1 MPKNIAVILASG
13 TGCRFESRIPKQFVK
28 LAGKPVI
35 QYTIEAFEN
44 CSAIDEIIIVS
55 KDEYIDFIYEI
66 ATRNEFKKIS
76 KVISGGKER
85 YDSTWAAL
93 MATPAE
99 DCNLI
104 IHDAVRPFVSERII
118 TDCISALLT
127 YNAVDVVVD
136 AVDTI
141 VEVENNFIA
150 NIPDRRRLKR
160 GQTPQAFKKETL
172 LNAYNRFLNDPN
184 KAASDDCGIVKKY
197 LNNEYIYTVSG
208 DESNF
213 KLTHP
218 QDLYLADN
226 LIKDGL
232 NNRSQSNKNII
243 YDKLKYKTVVI
254 IGGSSG
260 IGQSLA
266 NLCSDQEMKVF
277 ICSRN
282 LNNVDITNK
291 SSIDNFLSDV
301 KEKEGKIDYIINT
314 AGLLIR
320 KPLTSLNEKEIIDS
334 IDINYTGVINTT
346 LSSYPYLKESKGML
360 INFTSSSFTR
370 GRANYAIYSSTKAA
384 IVNFTQAM
392 SEEWLPLDI
401 KINCI
406 NPERTD
412 TPMRRSNFGIE
423 PPETLLSSQEVAMF
437 TLSAMTFEHT
447 GQIYSIKNDLNS

>member
-13 TGCRFESRIPKQFVK
+13 TGSRFESRIPKQFVK

-44 CSAIDEIIIVS
+44 CNAIDEIIIVS

-66 ATRNEFKKIS
+66 ATKNEFKKIS

-93 MATPAE
+93 MAAPDE
-99 DCNLI
+99 NCNLI

-118 TDCISALLT
+118 NDCISALLT

-141 VEVENNFIA
+141 VEVKNNFIK
-150 NIPDRRRLKR
+150 NIPDRRYLKR
-160 GQTPQAFKKETL
+160 GQTPQAFKKYTL
-172 LNAYNRFLNDPN
+172 LDAYNKFLNDPN
-184 KAASDDCGIVKKY
+184 KAASDDCGIVQKY
-197 LNNEYIYTVSG
+197 LTTEGIYTVLGS
-208 DESNF
+208 ESNF

-243 YDKLKYKTVVI
+243 FDKLKNKTIVI

-260 IGQSLA
+260 IGHSLGELCLA
-266 NLCSDQEMKVF
+266 QNMNVYLCSR
-277 ICSRN
+277 S
-282 LNNVDITNK
+282 LNNVDITDKN
-291 SSIDNFLSDV
+291 SIDAFLETV
-301 KEKEGKIDYIINT
+301 REKEEKIDFIINT

-320 KPLTSLNEKEIIDS
+320 KPLTALNDNEITNS
-334 IDINYTGVINTT
+334 ININYTGVINTT
-346 LSSYPYLKESKGML
+346 LSSYRYLKESKGML

-392 SEEWLPLDI
+392 SEEWQSLDI

-423 PPETLLSSQEVAMF
+423 PPETLLSSQDVAQF

-447 GQIYSIKNDLNS
+447 GQIYSIKNDITA

>member
-13 TGCRFESRIPKQFVK
+13 TGSRFESRIPKQFVK

-66 ATRNEFKKIS
+66 ATKNEFKKIN

-93 MATPAE
+93 TATPDE
-99 DCNLI
+99 NCNLI

-118 TDCISALLT
+118 NNCISALLT

-141 VEVENNFIA
+141 VEVEDNFIS
-150 NIPDRRRLKR
+150 NIPDRRKLKR
-160 GQTPQAFKKETL
+160 GQTPQAFKKFTL
-172 LNAYNRFLNDPN
+172 SDAYKKFFNDPN

-197 LNNEYIYTVSG
+197 LSDEKIYTVTG
-208 DESNF
+208 EESNF

-226 LIKDGL
+226 IIKDGL
-232 NNRSQSNKNII
+232 NNRNQCDKKLAAS
-243 YDKLKYKTVVI
+243 KLKNKVAVI

-260 IGQSLA
+260 IGESLSI
-266 NLCSDQEMKVF
+266 LCTHYNMKVYA
-277 ICSRN
+277 CSRN

-291 SSIDNFLSDV
+291 DSIDNFLKDI
-301 KEKEGKIDYIINT
+301 KEKEGKIDFIINT

-320 KPLTSLNEKEIIDS
+320 KPLISLQTEEILDS
-334 IDINYTGVINTT
+334 ININYTGVINTT
-346 LSSYPYLKESKGML
+346 LASYPYLKESKGM
-360 INFTSSSFTR
+360 IIHFTSSSFTR
-370 GRANYAIYSSTKAA
+370 GRANYSIYSSTKAA
-384 IVNFTQAM
+384 VVNFTQAM

-423 PPETLLSSQEVAMF
+423 PPETLLSSEAVAEF
-437 TLSAMTFEHT
+437 TLAAMTFEHT
-447 GQIYSIKNDLNS
+447 GQIYSIKNDLI

>member
-13 TGCRFESRIPKQFVK
+13 TGSRFESRIPKQFVK

-66 ATRNEFKKIS
+66 ATKNEFKKIN

-93 MATPAE
+93 TATPDE
-99 DCNLI
+99 NCNLI

-118 TDCISALLT
+118 NDCISALLT

-141 VEVENNFIA
+141 VEVENNFIS
-150 NIPDRRRLKR
+150 NIPDRRKLKR
-160 GQTPQAFKKETL
+160 GQTPQAFKKFTL
-172 LNAYNRFLNDPN
+172 SDAYKKFLNDPN

-197 LNNEYIYTVSG
+197 LSNEKIYTVSG
-208 DESNF
+208 EESNF

-226 LIKDGL
+226 IIKDGL
-232 NNRSQSNKNII
+232 NNRNQCDKKLAS
-243 YDKLKYKTVVI
+243 DKLKNKVAVI

-260 IGQSLA
+260 IGESLSV
-266 NLCSDQEMKVF
+266 LCTQYDMKVYA
-277 ICSRN
+277 CSRN

-291 SSIDNFLSDV
+291 NSIDNFLKYV
-301 KEKEGKIDYIINT
+301 KEKEGKIDFIINT

-320 KPLTSLNEKEIIDS
+320 KPLISLQTDEILDS
-334 IDINYTGVINTT
+334 ININYTGVINTT
-346 LSSYPYLKESKGML
+346 LASYPYLKESKGM
-360 INFTSSSFTR
+360 IIHFTSSSFTR
-370 GRANYAIYSSTKAA
+370 GRANYSIYSSTKAA
-384 IVNFTQAM
+384 VVNFTQAM

-423 PPETLLSSQEVAMF
+423 PPETLLSSEAVAEF
-437 TLSAMTFEHT
+437 TLAAMTFEHT
-447 GQIYSIKNDLNS
+447 GQIYSIKNDLI